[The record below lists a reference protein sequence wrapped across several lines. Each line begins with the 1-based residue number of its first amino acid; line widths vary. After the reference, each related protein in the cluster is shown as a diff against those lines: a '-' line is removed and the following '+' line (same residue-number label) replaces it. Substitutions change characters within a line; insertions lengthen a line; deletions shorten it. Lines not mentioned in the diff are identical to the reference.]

1 VATPLLPFVRDRH
14 QHRAGGIA
22 ERTLLLLAAAILAV
36 VSLGVSGSADP
47 VAAACGSFQGRVDA
61 ASSGSTITIPACTFN
76 ESVSIR
82 KPLTINATGAVID
95 GQNSR
100 STGLAIFANDVTVNG
115 LTVKRVRSDTH
126 VGAVWT
132 TGGASRFTFRNGRVL
147 DSATVCVSL
156 NDGSGHRILGS
167 ELARCGKEGYFL
179 NLVSGALFE
188 SNHIHDNN
196 AAGQFDSGS
205 EAGGGK
211 AMASQDIT
219 FKNNTIHHNG
229 GPGIWFDGMVRRAVV
244 TGNKVHDNRR
254 DGIFFEISDTAT
266 ISGNVV
272 WNNGFDD
279 PRWGYGA
286 GITISSSDRAV
297 VSNNTVAW
305 NARGIS
311 VISQSRGALPHT
323 GNIVRDNTIIQRG
336 TAFVTGFYED
346 HDRSLFAS
354 SNGNGGS
361 GNRYW
366 VGGGEPSTDRFG
378 WAGPKSRLSDYN
390 ATPGE
395 QGSYLSTA
403 QRDAILASAGIS
415 GGTVNAPVP
424 SLRFRPGQLS
434 LAGSTPGRIEWS
446 ALAGATA
453 YEVQLRRTGGNWT
466 TPSRSSVL
474 TREAD
479 VWLGHG
485 YRYEFRLRARLL
497 SGSWTAWRN
506 GTPLTMTRLGET
518 ASNFDYDGAW
528 QHVARSDAVG
538 GHTNSSWSSGSSVTL
553 RFDGRAIAVFAPRT
567 PLSGRMR
574 LTLDGRSWSV
584 DLHRSSSLS
593 RQIVFSYAWSTPGTH
608 TITLQ
613 NLGTAGHARIDL
625 DGMTI
630 LG

>member
-1 VATPLLPFVRDRH
+1 MSARCGRPAVPHASPSAT
-14 QHRAGGIA
+14 
-22 ERTLLLLAAAILAV
+22 
-36 VSLGVSGSADP
+36 
-47 VAAACGSFQGRVDA
+47 A
-61 ASSGSTITIPACTFN
+61 AS
-76 ESVSIR
+76 
-82 KPLTINATGAVID
+82 
-95 GQNSR
+95 
-100 STGLAIFANDVTVNG
+100 
-115 LTVKRVRSDTH
+115 
-126 VGAVWT
+126 
-132 TGGASRFTFRNGRVL
+132 L
-147 DSATVCVSL
+147 DSATICVSL

-219 FKNNTIHHNG
+219 FKNNTIHTTAAPASG
-229 GPGIWFDGMVRRAVV
+229 STAWSDERWSPA
-244 TGNKVHDNRR
+244 NKVHDNRR

-366 VGGGEPSTDRFG
+366 VGWWR
-378 WAGPKSRLSDYN
+378 ALHR
-390 ATPGE
+390 
-395 QGSYLSTA
+395 
-403 QRDAILASAGIS
+403 
-415 GGTVNAPVP
+415 PV
-424 SLRFRPGQLS
+424 
-434 LAGSTPGRIEWS
+434 
-446 ALAGATA
+446 
-453 YEVQLRRTGGNWT
+453 
-466 TPSRSSVL
+466 
-474 TREAD
+474 
-479 VWLGHG
+479 
-485 YRYEFRLRARLL
+485 
-497 SGSWTAWRN
+497 
-506 GTPLTMTRLGET
+506 RLGRAEVPPERLQRHT
-518 ASNFDYDGAW
+518 RGA
-528 QHVARSDAVG
+528 G
-538 GHTNSSWSSGSSVTL
+538 
-553 RFDGRAIAVFAPRT
+553 
-567 PLSGRMR
+567 
-574 LTLDGRSWSV
+574 
-584 DLHRSSSLS
+584 
-593 RQIVFSYAWSTPGTH
+593 
-608 TITLQ
+608 
-613 NLGTAGHARIDL
+613 
-625 DGMTI
+625 
-630 LG
+630 